1 MDPHLGLL
9 IGPLRWLVGPFIGW
23 LVYVITSYL
32 ERRGSYIPFEAPI
45 FFSLFFAL
53 LGILHDRSSFFSPHF
68 AIF

>member
-45 FFSLFFAL
+45 FFFFVFCLTRNIA
-53 LGILHDRSSFFSPHF
+53 R
-68 AIF
+68 